1 MAGLVVG
8 DEPRNTHASRK
19 RRVRCDPSPPRV
31 GLVRRVDDAD
41 ERAVVGE
48 VDPEVAPP
56 PDVADERLDR
66 GRRADRAAGQRLE
79 TGGVGREQRR

>member
-1 MAGLVVG
+1 
-8 DEPRNTHASRK
+8 
-19 RRVRCDPSPPRV
+19 
-31 GLVRRVDDAD
+31 
-41 ERAVVGE
+41 

-66 GRRADRAAGQRLE
+66 GRRADRAAGQRFE